1 MSIVEYK
8 NLSVSFNNSGHNI
21 NAVNNVSFSLEEG
34 KILGIVGESG
44 CGKSVTAMSLMRLIN
59 EPQGRINNGEIL
71 FNGLDIV
78 KLSEKDMTKIRGKE
92 IAAIYQD
99 PLTALNSVYTI
110 GKQMV
115 EAIITHKN
123 ISKIEGKTIAINMLK
138 DVGIYRAEAIYNSYP
153 NELSGGMRQRV
164 LIAMALCS
172 NPKILIADE
181 PTTALDVTIQA
192 QILELLKDIRE
203 KYNMSI
209 IMITHDLGI
218 VAELCDKVVVMYAG
232 QVVEE
237 ADIFELFDNPLHP
250 YTKALMNSRPN
261 IDLEFEGIKRLP
273 IIKGQVPSKIDE
285 LKNCYFLDRCDQ
297 CEEECR
303 KLSIPKLKDV
313 NKSHKVSCHLIK

>member
-8 NLSVSFNNSGHNI
+8 NLSISFNSNNHRI
-21 NAVNNVSFSLEEG
+21 KAVENVSFSLDEG

-59 EPQGRINNGEIL
+59 ESQGKIDNGEIL

-78 KLSEKDMTKIRGKE
+78 KLSEKDMNKIRGRE

-99 PLTALNSVYTI
+99 PLTALNPVCTI

-115 EAIITHKN
+115 EAIITHKS
-123 ISKIEGKTIAINMLK
+123 ISKIEGKNIAINMLK
-138 DVGIYRAEAIYNSYP
+138 DVGIDRAEVIFNSYP

-164 LIAMALCS
+164 LIGMALCS
-172 NPKILIADE
+172 TPKVLIADE

-192 QILELLKDIRE
+192 QILELLKEIRE

-209 IMITHDLGI
+209 MIITHDLGI

-232 QVVEE
+232 QIVEE
-237 ADIFELFDNPLHP
+237 AEVFELFDNPKHP

-261 IDLEFEGIKRLP
+261 IDLDFEGIRRLP

-285 LKNCYFLDRCDQ
+285 LKNCYFLDRCNQ
-297 CEEECR
+297 CEESCR
-303 KLSIPKLKDV
+303 NLGVPKLKGI
-313 NKSHKVSCHLIK
+313 NNNHKVSCHLVK